1 MKRHVLALIFVVPFL
16 TGCSSILGIGH
27 ENFRCEGTDK
37 GGVCAPVDK
46 VYKDRHLLGNQKDTV
61 IDREKEK
68 EISEEK
74 EEGVFYEGCYG
85 EVKISK
91 DGKPKCNLKPKA
103 EIKVRVIKEKPFAQP
118 IRIQPKIA
126 KIWIQPYVDENG
138 NLVDGRY
145 IYVIVKKGGWL
156 LPDGTK
162 IYDDE
167 VKDDN

>member
-1 MKRHVLALIFVVPFL
+1 MKRHVLALVLVVPFL
-16 TGCSSILGIGH
+16 TGCSSMFGIGH
-27 ENFRCEGTDK
+27 NNFRCEGTDK

-46 VYKDRHLLGNQKDTV
+46 VYKERHELANQKDTV
-61 IDREKEK
+61 VDREKKK
-68 EISEEK
+68 EESEEK

-85 EVKISK
+85 K
-91 DGKPKCNLKPKA
+91 KCNQKPKA
-103 EIKVRVIKEKPFAQP
+103 EITVRVIKEKPFAQP
-118 IRIQPKIA
+118 IRIPPKVA
-126 KIWIQPYVDENG
+126 KIWIQPYVDYKG

-145 IYVIVKKGGWL
+145 VYVIVKQGGWL